1 MICPVCGHNNLQGA
15 DECENCGSDLRTADI
30 PQPGTSFEER
40 LVTASLAEL
49 APAAAPT
56 VEPTAPVADAVRLL
70 QQGRTGC
77 VVVEDAGQVVGIF
90 TERDALLKLA
100 GRSDDGL
107 TMSQV
112 MTRDPVVLRF
122 DDSVAVA
129 IHKMAVGGFRH
140 IPLVD
145 GGRATGIV
153 SARDLFRY
161 LLEALD

>member
-1 MICPVCGHNNLQGA
+1 
-15 DECENCGSDLRTADI
+15 
-30 PQPGTSFEER
+30 
-40 LVTASLAEL
+40 
-49 APAAAPT
+49 
-56 VEPTAPVADAVRLL
+56 
-70 QQGRTGC
+70 
-77 VVVEDAGQVVGIF
+77 
-90 TERDALLKLA
+90 
-100 GRSDDGL
+100 
-107 TMSQV
+107 MSQV